1 MFFCDEERGKVK
13 ESQPELLMTEISK
26 VLGKMWADIDASD
39 KEKFDKMA
47 EDDRQRYTKEMEEYK
62 KTALEDKPSLKKQK

>member
-1 MFFCDEERGKVK
+1 MFFCDEKRGKVK
-13 ESQPELLMTEISK
+13 EAQPELLMTEISK

-47 EDDRQRYTKEMEEYK
+47 EDDRQRYTKEMEEYR